1 MNNESKMNCTDFC
14 HIVDTGNI
22 SEEQM
27 RLLKPHMDECGQ
39 CRKYYMMVH
48 YSIENAHEFLPDQA
62 PQPGLAAEI
71 GKFVFNAVQY
81 ARVVPLWVKIST
93 AAAAIVFGLLIGS
106 AVYDSRT
113 QSVQSQE
120 YSMINDDSDTVYMA
134 ETTEIMYGS
143 FLSENEGE

>member
-14 HIVDTGNI
+14 HIIESGTI

-27 RLLKPHMDECGQ
+27 TLLKQHMDECGP
-39 CRKYYMMVH
+39 CRKYYMLVH
-48 YSIENAHEFLPDQA
+48 HSIEHADEFLPDQT
-62 PQPGLAAEI
+62 PDSRLAAEI

-113 QSVQSQE
+113 QSAPNLE
-120 YSMINDDSDTVYMA
+120 YSMINDNSDTVYMA